1 METKISIL
9 EKMKGHNSRGEK
21 VGKSDMKHDLLHV
34 SSLTLC
40 YISNDMV
47 KPSRN
52 QMWNV
57 QTDMGET

>member
-1 METKISIL
+1 VETKLSIL

-21 VGKSDMKHDLLHV
+21 VGKSDKKHDLL

-52 QMWNV
+52 QMWDV